1 MIETWVVLS
10 ACLSL
15 AGWILSWFGVLT
27 ISSYALAGP
36 LILLFAV
43 YWRGKPVRPFDFELW
58 LLRRRRTFRR
68 GLPRCFLFLAAL
80 ALLGA
85 FIHLPNNHDGLT
97 YRVPRMLHWLAEGRW
112 HWIDASDSRMNS
124 RTCVTEWIQMPL
136 LALTHSDR
144 WLWIPSFICF
154 LLLPGLFFRVF
165 RIAGVRGRVAWTWM
179 WLLPAGYGFILQA
192 GSIANDLPAVVFGL
206 AAVDFAVRAS
216 RQRDFRLLMLSM
228 LSAALLS
235 GVKTSNAPLML
246 VWLLPALASYRMVL
260 ARPVSFAFYLA
271 WAGLISFLPTA
282 LINIKYCG
290 DWTGYV
296 LEKVAMAKDPVTGIL
311 GNIAGL
317 MIENSVPPIFPF
329 ARWWN
334 AHIDSM
340 PVRLH
345 QHILNSFEALY
356 GHVWELQQ
364 EEIAGI
370 GFGLMVLIVTV
381 LTFRFWGRAVASRKA
396 ALIDRQTP
404 PAVHSLSIPGLYWWG
419 VVVAPWIS
427 LLVYMSKAA
436 IYPAARLL
444 LPFYPFLL
452 IALLRRPAAAE
463 VLRTLFW
470 RRLVGVTMV
479 LAIAALILTPSRPL
493 WPYRR
498 VFEALERRY
507 PGNPTIVRA
516 NKVFDAYASRHDV
529 FSALLSY
536 LPADVP
542 RLGWIP
548 GGAGLETD
556 LWRPFGSRVV
566 LRALISDP
574 ASSLLSRGLRFVVIN
589 RDMLPTPNDLN
600 SWLAAH
606 NATLIAEQDALLT
619 QAKGV
624 EKFALIRIAQ

>member
-1 MIETWVVLS
+1 
-10 ACLSL
+10 
-15 AGWILSWFGVLT
+15 
-27 ISSYALAGP
+27 
-36 LILLFAV
+36 
-43 YWRGKPVRPFDFELW
+43 
-58 LLRRRRTFRR
+58 
-68 GLPRCFLFLAAL
+68 
-80 ALLGA
+80 
-85 FIHLPNNHDGLT
+85 
-97 YRVPRMLHWLAEGRW
+97 
-112 HWIDASDSRMNS
+112 
-124 RTCVTEWIQMPL
+124 MPL
-136 LALTHSDR
+136 VALTHSDR
-144 WLWIPSFICF
+144 WLWIPSFICL

-216 RQRDFRLLMLSM
+216 RQRDFHLLMLSM

-260 ARPVSFAFYLA
+260 ARPISFAFYLA

-311 GNIAGL
+311 GNIAGM

-370 GFGLMVLIVTV
+370 GFGVMALILTV
-381 LTFRFWGRAVASRKA
+381 LTFRIWGRGAVSKKTAS
-396 ALIDRQTP
+396 IDPRSRPVLHTSPIP
-404 PAVHSLSIPGLYWWG
+404 PLLWWG
-419 VVVAPWIS
+419 LVVAPWIS

-452 IALLRRPAAAE
+452 IILLRRPSAEE
-463 VLRTLFW
+463 VLRTAFW
-470 RRLVGVTMV
+470 KRLVGLTMV
-479 LAIAALILTPSRPL
+479 LAIVVVILTPSRPL
-493 WPYRR
+493 WPSRR
-498 VFEALERRY
+498 LFQALERRY

-516 NKVFDAYASRHDV
+516 NKVFYAYATRHDA
-529 FSALLSY
+529 FRTLLSY
-536 LPADVP
+536 IPAGVP
-542 RLGWIP
+542 KLGWIP

-566 LRALISDP
+566 FRVLISDS

-589 RDMLPTPNDLN
+589 RNMLPTENELN
-600 SWLAAH
+600 FWLAAH
-606 NATLIAEQDALLT
+606 NAILIAEQDALLT

-624 EKFALIRIAQ
+624 EKFALVRIAQ